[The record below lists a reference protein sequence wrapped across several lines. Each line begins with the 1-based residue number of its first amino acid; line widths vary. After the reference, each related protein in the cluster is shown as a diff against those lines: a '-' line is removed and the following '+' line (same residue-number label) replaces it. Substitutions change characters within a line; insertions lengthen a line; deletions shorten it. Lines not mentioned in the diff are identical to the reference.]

1 MEQAS
6 WKIFSMLKYESID
19 VRILLSMFSE
29 FLSRKFI
36 YFHTQSCQS
45 FCCCCYCRRRRHR
58 KCWTILD
65 YYCFFLFA
73 DQIEILFNYICH
85 SFYNCFCVSLS
96 LLFSFLT
103 LNTFYLVT
111 KCDWMETEALS
122 IHGDTLRS
130 CILWKNGFA
139 WRRGMACNEYKF
151 QLVAILINAHTW
163 FYIA

>member
-1 MEQAS
+1 MNFYQES
-6 WKIFSMLKYESID
+6 SFIFIHNHAKVFVVVATAVVVATVNVEPFWIII
-19 VRILLSMFSE
+19 V
-29 FLSRKFI
+29 
-36 YFHTQSCQS
+36 
-45 FCCCCYCRRRRHR
+45 
-58 KCWTILD
+58 
-65 YYCFFLFA
+65 FFLFA